1 MTAMTKLQARALLM
15 AAVREAEH
23 RLGFEAG
30 AILSERRH
38 KPVARARQIIMLI
51 GIDECGF
58 TTTQLGRI
66 MRRDHSTCVVGARVA
81 REVIAHE
88 PWRSLHADLV
98 AFVRNGK
105 PLPKPA
111 PEPAAEPAV
120 KSEPV
125 AETISR
131 EPPPTGE
138 RATPADVWPVWPD
151 REYYNRMNAAFVRAM
166 RLAHPEREIIL
177 GGRG

>member
-105 PLPKPA
+105 PLPKPERPPVVAAPA
-111 PEPAAEPAV
+111 PEKTA
-120 KSEPV
+120 K
-125 AETISR
+125 
-131 EPPPTGE
+131 PPRKPPRIYSSGG
-138 RATPADVWPVWPD
+138 DGGWPD
-151 REYYNRMNAAFVRAM
+151 RDSAERQNQAFVRAM
-166 RLAHPEREIIL
+166 RRAHPEREIVP
-177 GGRG
+177 GGQE